1 MLQKQKG
8 ATVVTAL
15 ILALGIAVAGMSI
28 AHAIKYFKNFD
39 RYVEVKGL
47 SERIVRANTASWQIG
62 FTASGSDLKSIYASI
77 NDQQKIITDFL
88 VKNGFVTSNI
98 SKQAVSIY
106 ENTNNVAPLDSNG
119 KRPPRYSANAGINV
133 NSNNVDSI
141 MNTVQ
146 LTNQLVEAGVI
157 LNNNNVTYLYTNL
170 NTIKAPMLDEALTNA
185 KASALQFASK
195 SDSKI
200 GRIKTANQGLF
211 TITSPDPN
219 LGDTNS
225 IDKKVRVVTTV
236 QFFLK

>member
-1 MLQKQKG
+1 MQQKQQG
-8 ATVVTAL
+8 STPLIAL

-47 SERIVRANTASWQIG
+47 SERIVRANQASWQMG
-62 FTASGSDLKSIYASI
+62 FTASGDDLKSIYASI

-88 VKNGFVTSNI
+88 LKNGFAVKDIT
-98 SKQAVSIY
+98 KQPVSIY
-106 ENTNNVAPLDSNG
+106 ENTNVAPLDSNG
-119 KRPPRYSANAGINV
+119 KRPPKYSANAGINV
-133 NSNNVDSI
+133 SSNNVDSI

-170 NTIKAPMLDEALTNA
+170 SSVKAPMLDEALTNA
-185 KASALQFASK
+185 KASALQFARKSESK
-195 SDSKI
+195 V
-200 GRIKTANQGLF
+200 GRIKSANQGLF

-219 LGDTNS
+219 VGDANS

-236 QFFLK
+236 QFFLN